1 MPSTGQLIYLAETQ
15 GDEITA
21 TLPPAAVA
29 GGRMIAIKHS
39 GGRRRVLVQPAAG
52 DAIDGARSPVAL
64 PDVDDSLTLL
74 SNGERW
80 IVLYYTR

>member
-21 TLPPAAVA
+21 TLPPAADA
-29 GGRMIAIKHS
+29 SGRMSVVRHS
-39 GGRRRVLVQPAAG
+39 TGRRRVFVQPSAG
-52 DAIDGARSPVAL
+52 DVIDGARSPLAL
-64 PDVDDSLTLL
+64 PEVNDSVTLL